1 MFDVCCC
8 FRVVL
13 FYLFMFDKK
22 MYCFV
27 YFQFEKKKNS
37 FLVFGVL
44 HVFFL
49 VSIFFFI
56 KKKSR
61 FLSMGFYF

>member
-27 YFQFEKKKNS
+27 YFQFEKKKI
-37 FLVFGVL
+37 VL
-44 HVFFL
+44 CFL
-49 VSIFFFI
+49 VSCVFSFYPQFCLL
-56 KKKSR
+56 KKKIVS
-61 FLSMGFYF
+61 LA

>member
-1 MFDVCCC
+1 MYVVVF
-8 FRVVL
+8 VL
-13 FYLFMFDKK
+13 FYFIYLCLTKK
-22 MYCFV
+22 CIALCIFNL
-27 YFQFEKKKNS
+27 KKKNS
-37 FLVFGVL
+37 FVLFGVL

>member
-27 YFQFEKKKNS
+27 YFQFEKKKIVFCFFVS
-37 FLVFGVL
+37 FM
-44 HVFFL
+44 
-49 VSIFFFI
+49 FFF
-56 KKKSR
+56 
-61 FLSMGFYF
+61 

>member
-37 FLVFGVL
+37 FVLFGVL

-49 VSIFFFI
+49 VSIFFF
-56 KKKSR
+56 
-61 FLSMGFYF
+61 Y